1 MLDALHDRILLCLLV
16 CVGMSA
22 LLPDASTALLAA
34 VGQMGEGGKHL
45 QQAAADDVESYMKDV
60 APDGVD
66 EHDALIAK
74 LRDETNAAQGDL
86 PTEAAATG
94 KWQ

>member
-1 MLDALHDRILLCLLV
+1 
-16 CVGMSA
+16 MSMHCRM
-22 LLPDASTALLAA
+22 LLAWLKSCLNSFLCDA
-34 VGQMGEGGKHL
+34 GQMGEGGKHL
-45 QQAAADDVESYMKDV
+45 QKAAADDIDSYMQDV

-74 LRDETNAAQGDL
+74 LRDETNAAQGHL

>member
-1 MLDALHDRILLCLLV
+1 M
-16 CVGMSA
+16 
-22 LLPDASTALLAA
+22 
-34 VGQMGEGGKHL
+34 GQGGEHL
-45 QQAAADDVESYMKDV
+45 QKAAKEDVEEYMDDV

-74 LRDETNAAQGDL
+74 LRDETKAEQGDL

>member
-1 MLDALHDRILLCLLV
+1 MV
-16 CVGMSA
+16 
-22 LLPDASTALLAA
+22 P

-45 QQAAADDVESYMKDV
+45 QEAAKEDVDKYLNDI

-74 LRDETNAAQGDL
+74 LRDETKAAQGDL
-86 PTEAAATG
+86 PTKAAATG

>member
-1 MLDALHDRILLCLLV
+1 MPQAQEAMISMRLPVCSHAGTVFLFYDA
-16 CVGMSA
+16 
-22 LLPDASTALLAA
+22 
-34 VGQMGEGGKHL
+34 GQMGEGGEHL
-45 QQAAADDVESYMKDV
+45 QQAAADDIDSYKKDV

-74 LRDETNAAQGDL
+74 LRDETNAAQGKL
-86 PTEAAATG
+86 PTESATTG